1 MPIKFLIF
9 LAAIMAAWPA
19 LAQTNKFTRDEP
31 PAVSPLPADS
41 CLLIDQGPAP
51 GHDRSLCAGWAAAFG
66 AWSAVLDTQSG
77 AGSFALP
84 PSDAF
89 KIVYRTNFAAQADTI
104 DTPATSG
111 FGAGFGSTYFSVA
124 QGNSITPQ
132 NNASING
139 RANIMFGS
147 NQGAMIFSDG
157 VGYRALVGLPT
168 TSNYDGTRLLSND
181 NTYKQVGA
189 AQLAPGAVTTP
200 ALASSLNLTS
210 PTITLGSDAP
220 GDTYYRASNGPLA
233 RLAAPSTSA
242 VYINLPGACATDPI
256 TLALTCQPGTPS
268 WQAQVPPAA
277 LPIATNSANGTGRPD
292 GQSISIDAGGTYR
305 VPLGIDTGTTAITA
319 MGSVQADCTALSTQ
333 QNYVSTV
340 PPSAGVCLP
349 AAVAFAHA
357 HVCNE
362 TTTPVLVYARA
373 DGSIINTPSGP
384 LAPTQAIS
392 VGRGCAE
399 FIAKSSSAWWVTGA
413 GVPLVVQ

>member
-9 LAAIMAAWPA
+9 LAAMIAAWPA

-31 PAVSPLPADS
+31 PATIPLPADS
-41 CLLIDQGPAP
+41 CLLIDQGPGP
-51 GHDRSLCAGWAAAFG
+51 GHDRSLCAGWAVAFG

-77 AGSFALP
+77 QGPFALP
-84 PSDAF
+84 STDAF

-104 DTPATSG
+104 DTPATNG

-124 QGNSITPQ
+124 QGNSITPLGG
-132 NNASING
+132 AMING
-139 RANIMFGS
+139 RPNIMFGS

-168 TSNYDGTRLLSND
+168 TANYDGTLLLSND

-189 AQLAPGAVTTP
+189 AQIAPGAVTTP
-200 ALASSLNLTS
+200 ALASGLTLTS
-210 PTITLGSDAP
+210 PTISVGSDAP
-220 GDTYYRASNGPLA
+220 GDTYYRGTNGQVV

-242 VYINLPGACATDPI
+242 VYINLPGTCSTDPN
-256 TLALTCQPGTPS
+256 TQVVTCQPGTPS
-268 WQAQVPPAA
+268 WQAQVPSAA
-277 LPIATNSANGTGRPD
+277 LPLATNSANGAGRPD
-292 GQSISIDAGGTYR
+292 GQSISIDAGGAYHVR
-305 VPLGIDTGTTAITA
+305 LGIDSGTTAITA
-319 MGSVQADCTALSTQ
+319 SGTMQANCTALTTQ

-340 PPSAGVCLP
+340 PPGAGVCLP
-349 AAVAFAHA
+349 AAVPFGHA
-357 HVCNE
+357 HVCDE
-362 TTTPVLVYARA
+362 TTTPVLVYAQA
-373 DGSIINTPSGP
+373 DGTIINTPSGP

-399 FIAKSSSAWWVTGA
+399 FIAKSNSAWWVTGA